1 MVVALG
7 GGAFAQEATQAVLED
22 NGVTIWL
29 DCPFPKVCARVEGT
43 THRPL
48 ARDAGN
54 FQQLYE
60 DRRRAYQRAEHR
72 IQIDSDEPAEI
83 VAAILKLPIFS

>member
-1 MVVALG
+1 
-7 GGAFAQEATQAVLED
+7 
-22 NGVTIWL
+22 VTIWL
-29 DCPFPKVCARVEGT
+29 DCPFPKVCARVGAT

-48 ARDAGN
+48 ARDPGK

-60 DRRRAYQRAEHR
+60 DRRRAYELADHR
-72 IQIDSDEPAEI
+72 IEVDTDEAAAI

>member
-1 MVVALG
+1 
-7 GGAFAQEATQAVLED
+7 
-22 NGVTIWL
+22 
-29 DCPFPKVCARVEGT
+29 VEGT